1 MSSATLQNSTRTSR
15 TIGIRLSESERA
27 ELERQ
32 AGSMPL
38 GTYIK
43 SELLTDSFARQK
55 RSARRPVADQAK
67 LAQLL
72 GLIGQSDVG
81 VRLELL
87 SEAVEN
93 GSLVVDEEV
102 SEAILS
108 ACSEVHAMHSML
120 LRALGFEVSS

>member
-1 MSSATLQNSTRTSR
+1 MTSATKPKGNSKPFAL
-15 TIGIRLSESERA
+15 RLSDEERR

-43 SELLTDSFARQK
+43 SQLLTAEIRRQK
-55 RSARRPVADQAK
+55 RDARRPVADQAS

-72 GLIGQSDVG
+72 GMIGQSDVG
-81 VRLELL
+81 ARLTALVNAAE
-87 SEAVEN
+87 S
-93 GSLVVDEEV
+93 GSLTFDDETTD
-102 SEAILS
+102 AIQT
-108 ACSEVHAMHSML
+108 ACAEVHAMHRLL